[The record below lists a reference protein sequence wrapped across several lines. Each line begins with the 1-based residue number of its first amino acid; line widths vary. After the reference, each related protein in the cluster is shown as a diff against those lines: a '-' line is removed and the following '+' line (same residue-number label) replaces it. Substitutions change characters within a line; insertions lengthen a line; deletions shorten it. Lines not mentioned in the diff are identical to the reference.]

1 LVNNVT
7 DDGAFSNLGGFVGVK
22 LKMGFNEL
30 PELFISNM
38 VEVPSSSS
46 SDNILFTEKII
57 IGKRLRGED
66 ILFFI
71 ILTTMALIFICRKI
85 VRC

>member
-1 LVNNVT
+1 L
-7 DDGAFSNLGGFVGVK
+7 
-22 LKMGFNEL
+22 
-30 PELFISNM
+30 
-38 VEVPSSSS
+38 S

-66 ILFFI
+66 ILFYI